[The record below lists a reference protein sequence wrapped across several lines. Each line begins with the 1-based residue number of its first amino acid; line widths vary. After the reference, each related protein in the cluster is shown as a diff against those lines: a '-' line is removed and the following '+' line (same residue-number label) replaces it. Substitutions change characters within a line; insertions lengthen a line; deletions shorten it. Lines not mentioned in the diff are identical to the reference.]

1 MTVTATADTPSCA
14 HCGEPALSPVG
25 RTARDGTPL
34 VFCCAGCAALQDLAQ
49 ATAGT
54 PEPEPAPAATST
66 ETFFDVEGVSC
77 AACITRIESALARLP
92 GVAESSLNLASRR
105 VRIRHSPGTS
115 RDQLA
120 AVIARAG
127 YRARLPGRD
136 PKSLRRAEERR
147 ALWRLSVAGFAM
159 MQIMMLA
166 FPAYMDVDGSLD
178 WDIERLLNIASLVI
192 TVPVLL
198 FSSGPIFRAAWHG
211 IAARQPGMDVPV
223 ALGIAVSF
231 LASLYGTWYGGEVY
245 YDSITMFVF
254 FILCGRYFE
263 ARALSGTVDAADSLA
278 QLLPRRAWKLVGD
291 DRVETDPSVL
301 VPGDLVSIPA
311 GEAAP
316 ADASVVSGATEFDE
330 SLLTGETYPVQKAA
344 GDKVLAGSIN
354 LASPVTA
361 RVDRAPG
368 EAMLDVIR
376 RQMERAASQKP
387 RWALVADRIAS
398 HFVVVVVVLA
408 ALGSLAWAFIDPSK
422 ALWVGVATLVVTCPC
437 ALSLATPVAL
447 TACVNA
453 LSRHGVMV
461 TSGRAIEALAS
472 ATHLVFDKTGTL
484 TSGRMHLRAVDVL
497 GDLDRSACLTLAAS
511 LESALSHP
519 IAHALV
525 KARPAGVAVPEMT
538 AIRAVA
544 GAGVEARADSRLIRV
559 GSPVF
564 CAEIAGS
571 PFPCP
576 ADSSEPVAAMASQGA
591 WLAAFHFEDALRPES
606 RELVTLAREAGCE
619 VVLLSGDRAPVVD
632 RVADEL
638 GIAIRIPGA
647 SPEEKARR
655 VEELAAGGAV
665 VAMIGDGIND
675 APVLARAQVSI
686 ALASGAALAQSQ
698 ADFVVANPS
707 LLAIGEAIVLARRTR
722 RVIRQNIAW
731 SIAYNAVTLPL
742 ALGGFLTPWLASLGM
757 SLSSLL
763 VVANALRLLRSRKG
777 VGIPRRENPVEP
789 GAVAPIGNEPAP
801 LRR

>member
-1 MTVTATADTPSCA
+1 MPDTRFTNVLKCAQCGKPAPAPFVKAD
-14 HCGEPALSPVG
+14 E
-25 RTARDGTPL
+25 DGTAL
-34 VFCCAGCAALQDLAQ
+34 VFCCAGCAGIDDGLAR
-49 ATAGT
+49 ATT
-54 PEPEPAPAATST
+54 PAPAPAAPT
-66 ETFFDVEGVSC
+66 EMETVFDVEGVSC
-77 AACITRIESALARLP
+77 AACITRVESALARLP
-92 GVAESSLNLASRR
+92 GVAESSLNLATRR
-105 VRIRHSPGTS
+105 VRIRHSPSAT
-115 RDQLA
+115 REQLA

-127 YRARLPGRD
+127 YRARVPGRD
-136 PKSLRRAEERR
+136 PKSMRRAEERR

-166 FPAYMDVDGSLD
+166 FPAYLDIDGSLA
-178 WDIERLLNIASLVI
+178 WDLEKLLNIASLVI

-198 FSSGPIFRAAWHG
+198 FSSGPVFRAAWHG

-223 ALGIAVSF
+223 ALGIVVSF
-231 LASLYGTWYGGEVY
+231 LASLYGTWAGGEVY

-278 QLLPRRAWKLVGD
+278 QLLPRRAWKLIGD
-291 DRVETDPSVL
+291 ERVETDPSL
-301 VPGDLVSIPA
+301 LNPGELVSIPA

-316 ADASVVSGATEFDE
+316 ADACVVSGATEFDE
-330 SLLTGETYPVQKAA
+330 ALLTGETYPVPKAP

-361 RVDRAPG
+361 RVERAPG

-387 RWALVADRIAS
+387 RWALVADRVAS
-398 HFVVVVVVLA
+398 YFVIVVVVLA
-408 ALGSLAWAFIDPSK
+408 ALGALVWWWIDPSR
-422 ALWVGVATLVVTCPC
+422 ALWVAVSTLVVTCPC

-484 TSGRMHLRAVDVL
+484 TTGRMHLRAVEVL
-497 GDLDRSACLTLAAS
+497 GDLDRTACLVLASA

-525 KARPAGVAVPEMT
+525 KARPAGSTMPEMT

-544 GAGVEARADSRLIRV
+544 GAGVEAMAGDRLIRV
-559 GSPVF
+559 GSPAF
-564 CAEIAGS
+564 CAGIAGS

-576 ADSSEPVAAMASQGA
+576 TDSSEPVAAMASQGR

-606 RELVTLAREAGCE
+606 RELVSRARAAGCE
-619 VVLLSGDRAPVVD
+619 VVLLSGDRVPVVD

-638 GIAIRIPGA
+638 GITLRIAEA

-655 VEELAAGGAV
+655 VETMAAEGAV

-707 LLAIGEAIVLARRTR
+707 LLAIGEAIELSRRTR
-722 RVIRQNIAW
+722 RIIRQNIAW
-731 SIAYNAVTLPL
+731 AIAYNAVTLPL

-763 VVANALRLLRSRKG
+763 VVANALRLLRG
-777 VGIPRRENPVEP
+777 VGAYGGKRSGDRTA
-789 GAVAPIGNEPAP
+789 GTPANA
-801 LRR
+801 

>member
-1 MTVTATADTPSCA
+1 VNPSAPATEPRCA
-14 HCGEPALSPVG
+14 HCGEPAPHPVIRPG
-25 RTARDGTPL
+25 PGGTPL
-34 VFCCAGCAALQDLAQ
+34 NFCCAGCAGLHELAAAAAPAAPQ
-49 ATAGT
+49 
-54 PEPEPAPAATST
+54 PAPAPST
-66 ETFFDVEGVSC
+66 APSETVFDVEGVSC
-77 AACITRIESALARLP
+77 AACVTRVESALARLP
-92 GVAESSLNLASRR
+92 GVDESSLNLASRR
-105 VRIRHSPGTS
+105 VRIRHSPDVPRET
-115 RDQLA
+115 LA

-136 PKSLRRAEERR
+136 PKALRRAEERR

-159 MQIMMLA
+159 MQVMMLA
-166 FPAYMDVDGSLD
+166 WPSYVDQDGTLA
-178 WDIERLLNIASLVI
+178 WDQARLLNIASLLI

-211 IAARQPGMDVPV
+211 IAARSPGMDLPV

-231 LASLYGTWYGGEVY
+231 VASVYGTWAGGEVY

-254 FILCGRYFE
+254 FILTGRYFE

-278 QLLPRRAWKLVGD
+278 QLLPRRAWKMAGGE
-291 DRVETDPSVL
+291 RVETDPAVL
-301 VPGDLVSIPA
+301 VPGDVVAIPA

-316 ADASVVSGATEFDE
+316 ADASVVDGATEFDE
-330 SLLTGETYPVQKAA
+330 SLLTGETYPVQKRP
-344 GDKVLAGSIN
+344 GDKILAGSIN
-354 LASPVTA
+354 LASPVTT
-361 RVDRAPG
+361 RVDHAPG
-368 EAMLDVIR
+368 EATLDVIR

-387 RWALVADRIAS
+387 RWAILADRIAS
-398 HFVVVVVVLA
+398 HFVVAVVLLA
-408 ALGSLAWAFIDPSK
+408 ALGGLVWWWIDPSK
-422 ALWVGVATLVVTCPC
+422 ALWVAVATLVVTCPC

-484 TSGRMHLRAVDVL
+484 TTGRMHLRAVEVL
-497 GDLDRSACLTLAAS
+497 GDLDRTACLALASS

-525 KARPAGVAVPEMT
+525 KARPEGVAHPAVSD
-538 AIRAVA
+538 IRAVA
-544 GAGVEARADSRLIRV
+544 GAGVEARAGGRLIRI
-559 GSPVF
+559 GSAAF
-564 CAEIAGS
+564 CAEIAGT
-571 PFPCP
+571 PFPSP
-576 ADSSEPVAAMASQGA
+576 VDSSEPVATLAGEGS

-606 RELVTLAREAGCE
+606 RALVARARAAGCE

-632 RVADEL
+632 RVGVEL
-638 GIAIRIPGA
+638 GIVHRIAGA
-647 SPEEKARR
+647 GPEDKARR
-655 VEELAAGGAV
+655 VEDMAAGGAV

-698 ADFVVANPS
+698 ADLVVANPS
-707 LLAIGEAIVLARRTR
+707 LLAIGEAIGLARRTR
-722 RVIRQNIAW
+722 RIIRQNIGW

-763 VVANALRLLRSRKG
+763 VVANALRLLNRGRAAECAG
-777 VGIPRRENPVEP
+777 VP
-789 GAVAPIGNEPAP
+789 AEPATAP
-801 LRR
+801 T

>member
-1 MTVTATADTPSCA
+1 M
-14 HCGEPALSPVG
+14 
-25 RTARDGTPL
+25 
-34 VFCCAGCAALQDLAQ
+34 FCCAGCAGLHGLA
-49 ATAGT
+49 AAVAA
-54 PEPEPAPAATST
+54 PPVPPPEPAPT
-66 ETFFDVEGVSC
+66 EVETVFDVEGVSC
-77 AACITRIESALARLP
+77 AACVTRVESALGRLP
-92 GVAESSLNLASRR
+92 GVAESSLNLATRR
-105 VRIRHSPGTS
+105 VRIRHAPSAT
-115 RDQLA
+115 REQLA

-136 PKSLRRAEERR
+136 PKAMRRAEERR

-159 MQIMMLA
+159 MQIMMFA
-166 FPAYMDVDGSLD
+166 FPAYMDDGGSLP
-178 WDIERLLNIASLVI
+178 WDQARLLNIASLLV

-211 IAARQPGMDVPV
+211 IAARAPGMDVPV
-223 ALGIAVSF
+223 ALGIVVSF
-231 LASLYGTWYGGEVY
+231 VASLYGTWAGGEVY

-254 FILCGRYFE
+254 FLLTGRYFE

-278 QLLPRRAWKLVGD
+278 QLLPRRAWRLVGEE
-291 DRVETDPSVL
+291 RTETDPSVL
-301 VPGDLVSIPA
+301 VPGDRVAIPA

-316 ADASVVSGATEFDE
+316 ADGTVLEGATEFDE

-344 GDKVLAGSIN
+344 GAMVLAGSIN
-354 LASPVTA
+354 LESPVTV

-368 EAMLDVIR
+368 EATLEVIR
-376 RQMERAASQKP
+376 RQMERAASRKP
-387 RWALVADRIAS
+387 HWALVADRIAS
-398 HFVVVVVVLA
+398 HFVVGVVALA
-408 ALGSLAWAFIDPSK
+408 ILGAIAWWFIDPSK
-422 ALWVGVATLVVTCPC
+422 ALWVAVATLVVTCPC

-453 LSRHGVMV
+453 LSRHGILV

-484 TSGRMHLRAVDVL
+484 TTGRMHLREVEIL
-497 GDLDRSACLTLAAS
+497 GDVDRQGCLALAAS

-525 KARPAGVAVPEMT
+525 KARPGGVTIPEAT
-538 AIRAVA
+538 AIRAIA
-544 GAGVEARADSRLIRV
+544 GSGVEAQVGGRTIRV
-559 GSPVF
+559 GSPAF
-564 CAEIAGS
+564 CADIAGS

-576 ADSSEPVAAMASQGA
+576 VDSSEPVATLASRGQ

-606 RELVTLAREAGCE
+606 RELVSRVRAAGCE

-632 RVADEL
+632 RVAASL
-638 GIAIRIPGA
+638 GIAERVAGA

-655 VEELAAGGAV
+655 VEAMAAAGAV

-698 ADFVVANPS
+698 ADLVVANPS
-707 LLAIGEAIVLARRTR
+707 LLAIGEAIELARSTR
-722 RVIRQNIAW
+722 RIIRQNIGWA
-731 SIAYNAVTLPL
+731 IAYNAVTLPL
-742 ALGGFLTPWLASLGM
+742 ALGGFLTPWLASVGM

-763 VVANALRLLRSRKG
+763 VVANALRLLRGAGARDNGHAG
-777 VGIPRRENPVEP
+777 VG
-789 GAVAPIGNEPAP
+789 AEPASANM
-801 LRR
+801 

>member
-1 MTVTATADTPSCA
+1 MPDDTRVPDPPQ
-14 HCGEPALSPVG
+14 G
-25 RTARDGTPL
+25 
-34 VFCCAGCAALQDLAQ
+34 AA
-49 ATAGT
+49 
-54 PEPEPAPAATST
+54 PEPAPAAT
-66 ETFFDVEGVSC
+66 ETVFDVEGVSC
-77 AACITRIESALARLP
+77 AACVTRIESALARLP
-92 GVAESSLNLASRR
+92 GVGESSLNLASRR
-105 VRIRHSPGTS
+105 VRILHAPSTS
-115 RDQLA
+115 REQLA

-136 PKSLRRAEERR
+136 PRALRRAEERR

-166 FPAYMDVDGSLD
+166 FPSYVDDDGSLP
-178 WDIERLLNIASLVI
+178 WDLERLLNIASLVI

-198 FSSGPIFRAAWHG
+198 FSSGPFFRGAWHG
-211 IAARQPGMDVPV
+211 IAARQPGMDLPV
-223 ALGIAVSF
+223 ALAIAVSF
-231 LASLYGTWYGGEVY
+231 VASVHATWAGGDVY

-254 FILCGRYFE
+254 FLLCGRYFE

-278 QLLPRRAWKLVGD
+278 QLLPRRAWKMAGD
-291 DRVETDPSVL
+291 ERVETDPSVL
-301 VPGDLVSIPA
+301 VAGDVVAIPA

-316 ADASVVSGATEFDE
+316 ADASVVTGASEFDE
-330 SLLTGETYPVQKAA
+330 SLLTGETYPVGKSA

-368 EAMLDVIR
+368 ETTLDTIR
-376 RQMERAASQKP
+376 AQMERAASQKP
-387 RWALVADRIAS
+387 RWALVADRIATW
-398 HFVVVVVVLA
+398 FVIAVVALA
-408 ALGSLAWAFIDPSK
+408 AFGALLWWWIDPSR
-422 ALWVGVATLVVTCPC
+422 ALSVAVATLVVTCPC

-484 TSGRMHLRAVDVL
+484 TTGRMQLRAVDVL
-497 GDLDRSACLTLAAS
+497 GELDRGACLALASS

-525 KARPAGVAVPEMT
+525 KARPKGGAVVAMSD
-538 AIRAVA
+538 IRAVA
-544 GAGVEARADSRLIRV
+544 GAGVEASAGDRVVRV
-559 GSPVF
+559 GSPAF
-564 CAEIAGS
+564 CAELAGS
-571 PFPCP
+571 PFPGP
-576 ADSSEPVAAMASQGA
+576 TDSTEPVAAMAAQGQ
-591 WLAAFHFEDALRPES
+591 WLAAFHFEDALRPEA
-606 RELVTLAREAGCE
+606 RELVSRARAAGCE

-638 GIAIRIPGA
+638 GIRVRFSGA

-655 VEELAAGGAV
+655 VEEMAAGGAI

-686 ALASGAALAQSQ
+686 ALASGAALAQSH

-707 LLAIGEAIVLARRTR
+707 LVAIGEAIELSRRTR
-722 RVIRQNIAW
+722 RIIRQNIGW
-731 SIAYNAVTLPL
+731 SIVYNALTLPL

-763 VVANALRLLRSRKG
+763 VVANALRLLRGRRQVPAAGEAGSGSPPART
-777 VGIPRRENPVEP
+777 VAIPSS
-789 GAVAPIGNEPAP
+789 
-801 LRR
+801 

>member
-1 MTVTATADTPSCA
+1 MSDERQPGPACCA
-14 HCGEPALSPVG
+14 HCGAPAPSPVTRPG
-25 RTARDGTPL
+25 PDGTPL
-34 VFCCAGCAALQDLAQ
+34 AFCCAGCAGLHELGLA
-49 ATAGT
+49 AANAAA
-54 PEPEPAPAATST
+54 PPPAAPTHA
-66 ETFFDVEGVSC
+66 ETVFDVEGVSC
-77 AACITRIESALARLP
+77 AACVIRVESALARLP
-92 GVAESSLNLASRR
+92 GVTESSLNLASRR
-105 VRIRHSPGTS
+105 VRIRHSTDTS
-115 RDQLA
+115 RETLA

-127 YRARLPGRD
+127 YRARVPGRD
-136 PKSLRRAEERR
+136 PKAMRRAEERR
-147 ALWRLSVAGFAM
+147 ALWRLSLAGFAM

-166 FPAYMDVDGSLD
+166 WPSYADHDGSLD
-178 WDIERLLNIASLVI
+178 WDLERLLNIASLVI

-211 IAARQPGMDVPV
+211 IAARSPGMDVPV
-223 ALGIAVSF
+223 ALGIVVSF
-231 LASLYGTWYGGEVY
+231 IASLYGTWSGGEVY

-254 FILCGRYFE
+254 FLLTGRYFE

-278 QLLPRRAWKLVGD
+278 QLLPRRAWRLCGEE
-291 DRVETDPSVL
+291 RVEADPAAL
-301 VPGDLVSIPA
+301 APGDLVSIPA

-316 ADASVVSGATEFDE
+316 ADATVVSGATEFDE

-344 GDKVLAGSIN
+344 GSRILAGSIN
-354 LASPVTA
+354 LASPVAA

-368 EAMLDVIR
+368 EATLDVIR

-398 HFVVVVVVLA
+398 HFVVAIVLLA
-408 ALGSLAWAFIDPSK
+408 ALGAFAWWWIDPSR
-422 ALWVGVATLVVTCPC
+422 ALWVAVSTLVVTCPC

-453 LSRHGVMV
+453 LSRHGVLV

-484 TSGRMHLRAVDVL
+484 TTGRMHLRAVQTL
-497 GDLDRSACLTLAAS
+497 GAPDRDACLATAAA

-525 KARPAGVAVPEMT
+525 KARPAGLAVPVASE
-538 AIRAVA
+538 IRAVA
-544 GAGVEARADSRLIRV
+544 GAGVEAVIGGNRLRV
-559 GSPVF
+559 GSPAF

-576 ADSSEPVAAMASQGA
+576 TDSTEPVAAMAAAGS

-606 RELVTLAREAGCE
+606 RELVARARAAGCE

-632 RVADEL
+632 RVAGQL
-638 GIAIRIPGA
+638 GISRGISGA
-647 SPEEKARR
+647 SPEDKARL
-655 VEELAAGGAV
+655 VEEMAAGGAV

-686 ALASGAALAQSQ
+686 ALSSGAALAQSQ

-707 LLAIGEAIVLARRTR
+707 LLAISEAIELARQTR
-722 RVIRQNIAW
+722 RIIRQNIGWA
-731 SIAYNAVTLPL
+731 IAYNALTLPL

-757 SLSSLL
+757 SVSSLL
-763 VVANALRLLRSRKG
+763 VVANALRLLRRPARG
-777 VGIPRRENPVEP
+777 GLGLP
-789 GAVAPIGNEPAP
+789 GETSTVPA
-801 LRR
+801 

>member
-1 MTVTATADTPSCA
+1 MPDNRAPDLPKCA
-14 HCGEPALSPVG
+14 HCGAPAPHPVV
-25 RTARDGTPL
+25 RTGPDGAPL
-34 VFCCAGCAALQDLAQ
+34 MFCCTGCAGVHGLAR
-49 ATAGT
+49 AASPAPAPSPEST
-54 PEPEPAPAATST
+54 PAPAPGPAPAAT
-66 ETFFDVEGVSC
+66 ETVFDVEGVSC
-77 AACITRIESALARLP
+77 AACVTRVESALARLP
-92 GVAESSLNLASRR
+92 GVEESSLNLASRR
-105 VRIRHSPGTS
+105 VRIRHSPATS
-115 RDQLA
+115 REQLA

-127 YRARLPGRD
+127 YRARQPGRD

-166 FPAYMDVDGSLD
+166 FPAYLDDDGSMT

-223 ALGIAVSF
+223 ALGIVVSF
-231 LASLYGTWYGGEVY
+231 LASLYGTWSGGVVY

-254 FILCGRYFE
+254 FLLTGRYFE

-278 QLLPRRAWKLVGD
+278 QLLPQRAWRLDGME
-291 DRVETDPSVL
+291 RSEIDPSVL
-301 VPGDLVSIPA
+301 VPGDIVSIPA

-316 ADASVVSGATEFDE
+316 ADAAVVSGATEFDE
-330 SLLTGETYPVQKAA
+330 SLLTGETYPVQKAP

-361 RVDRAPG
+361 RVERAPG

-387 RWALVADRIAS
+387 RWALVADRIAT
-398 HFVVVVVVLA
+398 HFVVAIVVLA
-408 ALGSLAWAFIDPSK
+408 ALGTLVWAWIDPSK
-422 ALWVGVATLVVTCPC
+422 AIWVGVSTLVVTCPC

-461 TSGRAIEALAS
+461 TSGRAIEALAC

-484 TSGRMHLRAVDVL
+484 TTGRMHLRAVEVL
-497 GDLDRSACLTLAAS
+497 GDLDRNACLLLAAS

-525 KARPAGVAVPEMT
+525 KARPAGGTVPEVT
-538 AIRAVA
+538 QVRTVA
-544 GAGVEARADSRLIRV
+544 GAGVEARTGERLIRV
-559 GSPVF
+559 GSPAY
-564 CAEIAGS
+564 CADIAGS

-576 ADSSEPVAAMASQGA
+576 TDSSEPVAAMAAQGQ

-606 RELVTLAREAGCE
+606 RELVSRARAAGCE

-632 RVADEL
+632 RVAAEL
-638 GIAIRIPGA
+638 GIVERIAGA

-655 VEELAAGGAV
+655 VEEMAARGAV

-722 RVIRQNIAW
+722 RIIRQNIAW
-731 SIAYNAVTLPL
+731 AIAYNALTLPL

-763 VVANALRLLRSRKG
+763 VVANALRLMRRRDEAGDGAL
-777 VGIPRRENPVEP
+777 PRESTPVP
-789 GAVAPIGNEPAP
+789 T
-801 LRR
+801 

>member
-1 MTVTATADTPSCA
+1 VPDTRPSAIARCA
-14 HCGEPALSPVG
+14 HCGEPAPNPVTRAG
-25 RTARDGTPL
+25 ESGASL
-34 VFCCAGCAALQDLAQ
+34 VFCCAGCAAVHGLTGA
-49 ATAGT
+49 AAPA
-54 PEPEPAPAATST
+54 PEPPPAPAPT
-66 ETFFDVEGVSC
+66 ETETVFDVEGVSC
-77 AACITRIESALARLP
+77 AACVTRVESALSRLP
-92 GVAESSLNLASRR
+92 GVRESSLNLASRR
-105 VRIRHSPGTS
+105 VRIRHAPSTT
-115 RDQLA
+115 REQLS

-136 PKSLRRAEERR
+136 PRSLRRAEERR

-166 FPAYMDVDGSLD
+166 VPIYLADEGSMA
-178 WDIERLLNIASLVI
+178 WDIERLLNIASLVL

-211 IAARQPGMDVPV
+211 LAARQPGMDVPV

-231 LASLYGTWYGGEVY
+231 IASLYGTWSGAEVY

-254 FILCGRYFE
+254 FLLCGRYFE

-278 QLLPRRAWKLVGD
+278 QLLPRRAWRLVGGE
-291 DRVETDPSVL
+291 REEVDPSVL
-301 VPGDLVSIPA
+301 VPGDHVAIPA

-316 ADASVVSGATEFDE
+316 TDGSVVSGATEFDE
-330 SLLTGETYPVQKAA
+330 SLLTGETYPVQKRP
-344 GDKVLAGSIN
+344 GDPVLAGSIN

-387 RWALVADRIAS
+387 RWALVADRVAS
-398 HFVVVVVVLA
+398 HFVIAVVALA
-408 ALGSLAWAFIDPSK
+408 ALGALAWAWIDPSK

-484 TSGRMHLRAVDVL
+484 TTGRMHLRAVDLL
-497 GDLDRSACLTLAAS
+497 GDLDRAACLSLAAS

-525 KARPAGVAVPEMT
+525 KARPAGGTMPAMAE
-538 AIRAVA
+538 IRAVA
-544 GAGVEARADSRLIRV
+544 GAGVEARTGGRLVRV
-559 GSPVF
+559 GSPDF
-564 CAEIAGS
+564 CAGIAGS
-571 PFPCP
+571 PFPC
-576 ADSSEPVAAMASQGA
+576 ATDSSEPVAAMATQGQ

-606 RELVTLAREAGCE
+606 RELVSRARAAGCE
-619 VVLLSGDRAPVVD
+619 VVLLSGDRGPVVD

-638 GIAIRIPGA
+638 GIAERVAGA
-647 SPEEKARR
+647 SPEDKARR
-655 VEELAAGGAV
+655 VEAMAARGAV

-707 LLAIGEAIVLARRTR
+707 LLAIGEAMELARRTR

-742 ALGGFLTPWLASLGM
+742 ALGGLLTPWVASLGM
-757 SLSSLL
+757 SVSSLL
-763 VVANALRLLRSRKG
+763 VVANALRLLRGGRARADLA
-777 VGIPRRENPVEP
+777 VDREAS
-789 GAVAPIGNEPAP
+789 AVAT
-801 LRR
+801 